1 MNHFDKVQPVQTYI
15 ICNRADRVPSTIQ
28 ITALATSVLMILVG
42 QAKTW
47 YANDPENNVIRDI
60 KRKVVIALFLMIP
73 NFAVLG
79 KLSCYPC

>member
-1 MNHFDKVQPVQTYI
+1 
-15 ICNRADRVPSTIQ
+15 
-28 ITALATSVLMILVG
+28 MILVG

-73 NFAVLG
+73 NVAVLG
-79 KLSCYPC
+79 KLSCYPLLIFLRVTPEFFSC